1 MSGNT
6 VEGLAQLSQLVR
18 KVRGKKSYRRFAQEA
33 GLSEATIKRIEDSM
47 IKSPSDATFE
57 GLARAC
63 KCSPEE
69 LRAIA
74 REQNSL
80 QTLRVSTA
88 EDLIPLVNQLSDEQ
102 AARLAQY
109 IVARLARME
118 VSMTDTVQG
127 GLSINVQLM
136 SNSQLGAVLK
146 TIGDRLQR
154 E

>member
-6 VEGLAQLSQLVR
+6 VEGLAELGQLVR
-18 KVRGKKSYRRFAQEA
+18 EVRGKKSYRRFAIEA
-33 GLSEATIKRIEDSM
+33 RLSEATIKRIEDGM

-63 KCSPEE
+63 KKSQEE

-74 REQNSL
+74 KQQTSVP
-80 QTLRVSTA
+80 TLRVSTA

-109 IVARLARME
+109 IVARLARMDVVMSE
-118 VSMTDTVQG
+118 NQPG

-146 TIGDRLQR
+146 TIGDRLQK